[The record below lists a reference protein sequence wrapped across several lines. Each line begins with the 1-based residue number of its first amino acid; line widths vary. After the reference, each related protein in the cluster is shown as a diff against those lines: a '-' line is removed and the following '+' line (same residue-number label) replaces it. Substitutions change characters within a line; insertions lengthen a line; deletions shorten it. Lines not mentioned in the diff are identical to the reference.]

1 VKKYNKKKVD
11 TTSSTV
17 TTITQLLVRLLNSR
31 ILHALRGLIILVH
44 THAKRHPPAAI
55 IVVVITTTFQSSCF
69 RFLEK
74 IAKVVSINC
83 IQDFTETIAAH
94 RIVF

>member
-1 VKKYNKKKVD
+1 M
-11 TTSSTV
+11 
-17 TTITQLLVRLLNSR
+17 
-31 ILHALRGLIILVH
+31 LIILCIVH
-44 THAKRHPPAAI
+44 VRVKRHHAAPAPAAAI
-55 IVVVITTTFQSSCF
+55 IVVVIITTFQSSCF

-83 IQDFTETIAAH
+83 IQDFAETIAAH

>member
-1 VKKYNKKKVD
+1 M
-11 TTSSTV
+11 
-17 TTITQLLVRLLNSR
+17 
-31 ILHALRGLIILVH
+31 LIILCIVH
-44 THAKRHPPAAI
+44 VRVKRHPRAAAI
-55 IVVVITTTFQSSCF
+55 IAVVNTITF

>member
-1 VKKYNKKKVD
+1 M
-11 TTSSTV
+11 
-17 TTITQLLVRLLNSR
+17 
-31 ILHALRGLIILVH
+31 LIILCIVH
-44 THAKRHPPAAI
+44 VRVKRHHAAPAAAI
-55 IVVVITTTFQSSCF
+55 IVVVIITTFQSSCF

-83 IQDFTETIAAH
+83 IQDFAETIDAH

>member
-1 VKKYNKKKVD
+1 M
-11 TTSSTV
+11 
-17 TTITQLLVRLLNSR
+17 
-31 ILHALRGLIILVH
+31 LIILCIVH
-44 THAKRHPPAAI
+44 VRVKHHPAAPAAAI
-55 IVVVITTTFQSSCF
+55 IVVVIITTFQSSCF

-83 IQDFTETIAAH
+83 IQDFAETIDAH

>member
-1 VKKYNKKKVD
+1 MKKYNEKKVD

-44 THAKRHPPAAI
+44 THAKRHTPAAI
-55 IVVVITTTFQSSCF
+55 IVVVITTTFQSSC
-69 RFLEK
+69 FLEK

>member
-1 VKKYNKKKVD
+1 M
-11 TTSSTV
+11 
-17 TTITQLLVRLLNSR
+17 
-31 ILHALRGLIILVH
+31 LIILCIVH
-44 THAKRHPPAAI
+44 VRVKRHPAAPAPAPAAVI
-55 IVVVITTTFQSSCF
+55 IVVVIITTFQSSCF

-83 IQDFTETIAAH
+83 IQDFAETIDAH

>member
-1 VKKYNKKKVD
+1 ML
-11 TTSSTV
+11 S
-17 TTITQLLVRLLNSR
+17 
-31 ILHALRGLIILVH
+31 ILCIVHA
-44 THAKRHPPAAI
+44 HAKRHPAAPAAAI
-55 IVVVITTTFQSSCF
+55 IVVVIITTFQSSCF

-83 IQDFTETIAAH
+83 IQDFAETIAAH